1 MGRCWHVGVPVAV
14 LGPEIA
20 NGWTLSIGFCET
32 EFPEDFV
39 LVGPC
44 PPVEDDLRGVP
55 TDRLGPTVLSTMTV
69 YALCDRGSTG
79 PRSQRVPYMATIIAI
94 RTFYTRLVVRGKPQ
108 KVALVVVMHALL
120 TFLNAVM

>member
-1 MGRCWHVGVPVAV
+1 M
-14 LGPEIA
+14 
-20 NGWTLSIGFCET
+20 
-32 EFPEDFV
+32 
-39 LVGPC
+39 LVGSC
-44 PPVEDDLRGVP
+44 HLWKTTCGSVP
-55 TDRLGPTVLSTMTV
+55 ADRLGPTVLSTMTV
-69 YALCDRGSTG
+69 YALCDRGPVE